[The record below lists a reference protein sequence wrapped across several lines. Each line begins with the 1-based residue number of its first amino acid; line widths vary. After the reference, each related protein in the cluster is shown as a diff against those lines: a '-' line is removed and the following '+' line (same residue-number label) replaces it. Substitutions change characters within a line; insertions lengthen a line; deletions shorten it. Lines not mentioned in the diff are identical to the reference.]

1 MFGCL
6 IVYFEHMG
14 VKKSFFSALSLI
26 ISVLSLDQMYIYIY
40 MMYVCILYMCVYI
53 WPFSKSLYIYIRV
66 LYMYVYYIYVCVF
79 MRLEGE
85 SGEREK
91 SLKTLFHSSSY
102 FQRLYNSL
110 TRGLFA
116 FVWSFSSDFLLKKNY
131 WAIRKNSMQFK

>member
-1 MFGCL
+1 MAL
-6 IVYFEHMG
+6 FEE
-14 VKKSFFSALSLI
+14 S
-26 ISVLSLDQMYIYIY
+26 IYIY
-40 MMYVCILYMCVYI
+40 TCI
-53 WPFSKSLYIYIRV
+53 
-66 LYMYVYYIYVCVF
+66 IYVCVLYIC
-79 MRLEGE
+79 MCIYAIRGRKWR
-85 SGEREK
+85 EREK